1 MAIAGSVDRLQHL
14 GREPRG
20 FLQDTFDVIDR
31 EVRINAV
38 VDSALEFADV
48 AHHEQ
53 HLVDGRAIGHGVTS
67 TSPSALASTAPGR
80 GVARGVHS
88 LEIISCVMSSAL
100 ETNKLNFAKLLSEH
114 VKCAR

>member
-1 MAIAGSVDRLQHL
+1 PGLIGVFETRCRGDDAIAQLRAMAIAGSVDRLQHL

-80 GVARGVHS
+80 GVAWRAACT
-88 LEIISCVMSSAL
+88 L
-100 ETNKLNFAKLLSEH
+100 
-114 VKCAR
+114 